1 MSTEYGE
8 WWNYQDFGLTK
19 HTHSKI
25 AALVKKKPI
34 THTKREKK
42 QNKKI
47 ANANE
52 NKEKKDAL

>member
-1 MSTEYGE
+1 MENNEITKISVSK
-8 WWNYQDFGLTK
+8 K

-25 AALVKKKPI
+25 AAPVKKKPI

>member
-1 MSTEYGE
+1 MEIMKLPRFRSHKT
-8 WWNYQDFGLTK
+8 
-19 HTHSKI
+19 HTLQNSS
-25 AALVKKKPI
+25 ASEKKPI